1 MIAVVDKR
9 DVQNT
14 EEFSHQMMDAF
25 LLDREVEGVTPAIRR
40 VLHAANATEIDFV
53 MGVQVASRHSSHSQ
67 GWRRYVYACPSLLS
81 AADYRIFVGNL
92 TVKHGATWAVFGRRP
107 LLMRARGMAREG
119 MMDRAFGVMEEEA
132 ALPDGIL
139 LKGVPVALNAMPE
152 KAMAMPA
159 MPAMPEKAMA
169 AAPAVPAVPAVPEA
183 AEKAVVL
190 EPVLM
195 AKRRYMP
202 GWNTRREPT
211 INRQAWIPVVSH
223 AEAEGEGEHAIGR

>member
-25 LLDREVEGVTPAIRR
+25 LLDREVKGVTPAIRR

-107 LLMRARGMAREG
+107 LLMRARGMARED
-119 MMDRAFGVMEEEA
+119 MMDRAFGVMEEEE
-132 ALPDGIL
+132 ALPDDIL

-159 MPAMPEKAMA
+159 MPEKAMA
-169 AAPAVPAVPAVPEA
+169 AAPAVPAVPEV

>member
-1 MIAVVDKR
+1 M
-9 DVQNT
+9 
-14 EEFSHQMMDAF
+14 
-25 LLDREVEGVTPAIRR
+25 
-40 VLHAANATEIDFV
+40 
-53 MGVQVASRHSSHSQ
+53 
-67 GWRRYVYACPSLLS
+67 YACPSLLS

-92 TVKHGATWAVFGRRP
+92 TVKHGAAWAVFGRRP
-107 LLMRARGMAREG
+107 LMRARGMAKED
-119 MMDRAFGVMEEEA
+119 MMDRAFGVEMEEA

-139 LKGVPVALNAMPE
+139 LKGAPAVALNAMPE

-159 MPAMPEKAMA
+159 MAAAP
-169 AAPAVPAVPAVPEA
+169 AAPAVPEV

-202 GWNTRREPT
+202 GWHTHREPT
-211 INRQAWIPVVSH
+211 VNRQAWIPVVSH

>member
-1 MIAVVDKR
+1 
-9 DVQNT
+9 
-14 EEFSHQMMDAF
+14 
-25 LLDREVEGVTPAIRR
+25 
-40 VLHAANATEIDFV
+40 
-53 MGVQVASRHSSHSQ
+53 
-67 GWRRYVYACPSLLS
+67 
-81 AADYRIFVGNL
+81 
-92 TVKHGATWAVFGRRP
+92 
-107 LLMRARGMAREG
+107 
-119 MMDRAFGVMEEEA
+119 MDRAFGVMEEEA
-132 ALPDGIL
+132 ALPDDIL

-169 AAPAVPAVPAVPEA
+169 AAPAVPAVPEV

-195 AKRRYMP
+195 AKRRYLP

-211 INRQAWIPVVSH
+211 INRQAWIPVVSQ

>member
-1 MIAVVDKR
+1 MVK
-9 DVQNT
+9 T
-14 EEFSHQMMDAF
+14 
-25 LLDREVEGVTPAIRR
+25 VEA
-40 VLHAANATEIDFV
+40 
-53 MGVQVASRHSSHSQ
+53 Q
-67 GWRRYVYACPSLLS
+67 
-81 AADYRIFVGNL
+81 
-92 TVKHGATWAVFGRRP
+92 
-107 LLMRARGMAREG
+107 MRAAQPKARILSHLFF
-119 MMDRAFGVMEEEA
+119 RASV
-132 ALPDGIL
+132 L
-139 LKGVPVALNAMPE
+139 PE
-152 KAMAMPA
+152 KAMA

-169 AAPAVPAVPAVPEA
+169 AAPAVPAVPEV

>member
-67 GWRRYVYACPSLLS
+67 GWRRYVYACPSLLP

-107 LLMRARGMAREG
+107 LLMRARGMARED

-132 ALPDGIL
+132 ALPDDIL

-152 KAMAMPA
+152 KAMA
-159 MPAMPEKAMA
+159 
-169 AAPAVPAVPAVPEA
+169 AAPAVPAVPEV

-223 AEAEGEGEHAIGR
+223 AETEGEGEHAIGR

>member
-53 MGVQVASRHSSHSQ
+53 MGVQVTSRRSSHPQ
-67 GWRRYVYACPSLLS
+67 GWRRYVYACPSLLP

-107 LLMRARGMAREG
+107 LMRARGMARED
-119 MMDRAFGVMEEEA
+119 MMDRAFGVEEA
-132 ALPDGIL
+132 VLDGVL
-139 LKGVPVALNAMPE
+139 FKGAPAVALNAMPE
-152 KAMAMPA
+152 KVMAMP
-159 MPAMPEKAMA
+159 AMA
-169 AAPAVPAVPAVPEA
+169 AAPAVPEA
-183 AEKAVVL
+183 AEAVEKAVVL

-202 GWNTRREPT
+202 GWSTRREPT
-211 INRQAWIPVVSH
+211 INRQAWIPVVAH
-223 AEAEGEGEHAIGR
+223 TEAAGEGEHAIGR

>member
-53 MGVQVASRHSSHSQ
+53 MGVQVASRRSSHSQ
-67 GWRRYVYACPSLLS
+67 GWRRYVYACPSLLP

-92 TVKHGATWAVFGRRP
+92 TVKHGTTWAVFGRRP
-107 LLMRARGMAREG
+107 LMRARAMARED
-119 MMDRAFGVMEEEA
+119 MMDRAFGVEMEEEA

-139 LKGVPVALNAMPE
+139 FKGAPAVALNAMPE
-152 KAMAMPA
+152 KAMAVP
-159 MPAMPEKAMA
+159 AMA
-169 AAPAVPAVPAVPEA
+169 AAPGVPEAAEA

-202 GWNTRREPT
+202 GWHTRREPT

>member
-25 LLDREVEGVTPAIRR
+25 LLDREVKGVTPAIRR

-67 GWRRYVYACPSLLS
+67 GWRRYVYACPSLLP

-107 LLMRARGMAREG
+107 LLMRARGMARED

-132 ALPDGIL
+132 ALPDDIL

-159 MPAMPEKAMA
+159 MPEKAMA
-169 AAPAVPAVPAVPEA
+169 AAPAVPAVPEV

-223 AEAEGEGEHAIGR
+223 AETEGEGEHAIGR

>member
-25 LLDREVEGVTPAIRR
+25 LLDREVKGVTPAIRR

-67 GWRRYVYACPSLLS
+67 GWRRYVYACPSLLP

-107 LLMRARGMAREG
+107 LLMRARGMARED

-132 ALPDGIL
+132 ALPDDIL

-159 MPAMPEKAMA
+159 MPEKAMA
-169 AAPAVPAVPAVPEA
+169 AAPAVPAVPEV

-195 AKRRYMP
+195 TKRRYMP

>member
-1 MIAVVDKR
+1 MIAVEDKR

-67 GWRRYVYACPSLLS
+67 GWRRYVYACPSLLP

-107 LLMRARGMAREG
+107 LLMRARGMARED

-132 ALPDGIL
+132 ALPDDIL

-159 MPAMPEKAMA
+159 MPEKAMA
-169 AAPAVPAVPAVPEA
+169 AAPAVPAVPEV

-223 AEAEGEGEHAIGR
+223 AETEGEGEHAIGR

>member
-14 EEFSHQMMDAF
+14 EEFSHQMMGAF

-53 MGVQVASRHSSHSQ
+53 MGVQVASRHFSHPQ

-107 LLMRARGMAREG
+107 LLMRARGMARED

-132 ALPDGIL
+132 ALPDDIL

-169 AAPAVPAVPAVPEA
+169 AAPAVPAVPEV

-195 AKRRYMP
+195 AKRRYLP

>member
-25 LLDREVEGVTPAIRR
+25 LLDREVKGVTPAIRR

-107 LLMRARGMAREG
+107 LLMRARGMARED

-132 ALPDGIL
+132 LPDDIL
-139 LKGVPVALNAMPE
+139 LKGVPVALNAIPE

-169 AAPAVPAVPAVPEA
+169 AAPAVPAVPEA
-183 AEKAVVL
+183 AVVL

-195 AKRRYMP
+195 TKRRYMP

>member
-14 EEFSHQMMDAF
+14 EEFSHQMMDVF

-107 LLMRARGMAREG
+107 LLMRARGMARED

-132 ALPDGIL
+132 ALPDDIL

-159 MPAMPEKAMA
+159 MPEKAMA
-169 AAPAVPAVPAVPEA
+169 AAPAVPAVPEV

-223 AEAEGEGEHAIGR
+223 AETEGEGEHAIGR

>member
-1 MIAVVDKR
+1 
-9 DVQNT
+9 
-14 EEFSHQMMDAF
+14 
-25 LLDREVEGVTPAIRR
+25 
-40 VLHAANATEIDFV
+40 
-53 MGVQVASRHSSHSQ
+53 
-67 GWRRYVYACPSLLS
+67 
-81 AADYRIFVGNL
+81 
-92 TVKHGATWAVFGRRP
+92 
-107 LLMRARGMAREG
+107 
-119 MMDRAFGVMEEEA
+119 MDRAFGVMEEEA
-132 ALPDGIL
+132 ALPDDIL

-159 MPAMPEKAMA
+159 MPEKAMA
-169 AAPAVPAVPAVPEA
+169 AAPAVPAVPEA

>member
-9 DVQNT
+9 DVQNN

-67 GWRRYVYACPSLLS
+67 GWRRYVYACPSLLP

-107 LLMRARGMAREG
+107 LLMRARGMARED

-132 ALPDGIL
+132 ALPDDIL

-159 MPAMPEKAMA
+159 MPEKAMA
-169 AAPAVPAVPAVPEA
+169 AAPAVPAVPEV

-202 GWNTRREPT
+202 GWNTRRAPT

-223 AEAEGEGEHAIGR
+223 AETEGEGEHAIGR